1 MTTPQNTPPQTAVWF
16 FVGATF
22 IFAAPTI
29 VFDDAPPWVRWV
41 TLTVGLVVVA
51 GGVQLGREVT
61 QRRSVRE
68 QRSSEE
74 PPDAL

>member
-16 FVGATF
+16 FV
-22 IFAAPTI
+22 
-29 VFDDAPPWVRWV
+29 FDDAPPWVRWV
-41 TLTVGLVVVA
+41 TLTVGLLVVVA